1 MGVGQNATAG
11 LATTML
17 AAGAMI
23 GKVGADIDKANV
35 AKAEEADKLQEGFLQ
50 NKEAMQRLE
59 GEHEKLG
66 ALINTAQYGEG
77 EEKAAADLAL
87 KKDKGLT
94 DAQAAQRAL
103 DNLRDKHEALQA
115 MNQRYSERFTKL
127 THRDII
133 GGEK

>member
-35 AKAEEADKLQEGFLQ
+35 AKAEEAENIQETFLK
-50 NKEAMQRLE
+50 NKEAMQDIK
-59 GEHEKLG
+59 GEHEQLG
-66 ALINTAQYGEG
+66 ALVNTAKYGEG
-77 EEKAAADLAL
+77 EDKAAAKESLSNM
-87 KKDKGLT
+87 KLT

-103 DNLRDKHEALQA
+103 DNLKDKHEALQA
-115 MNQRYSERFTKL
+115 MNDRYSERFTKL
-127 THRDII
+127 THREII

>member
-35 AKAEEADKLQEGFLQ
+35 AKAEEADKIQEGFLQ
-50 NKEAMQRLE
+50 NKEAMQGIE
-59 GEHEKLG
+59 GEHEKLS
-66 ALINTAQYGEG
+66 ALVNTAQYGES
-77 EEKAAADLAL
+77 EDKAAASSAL
-87 KKDKGLT
+87 RDKGLT

-115 MNQRYSERFTKL
+115 MNERYSERFTKL
-127 THRDII
+127 THRGII
-133 GGEK
+133 GGEE